1 MMGWAVGVALVALIL
16 MLVADEVQRRRF
28 RRRFLSSR
36 LPMPEE
42 AFCDEVSAVSPM
54 DRLIW
59 GALRSAIAQQ
69 CRITA
74 EAIRPDDELDTL
86 CRMTFDGWDYLDVLF
101 RLGLQLGIRIRHDQQ
116 FPPRDGPPTNTF
128 REFGELLVAH
138 LRHVMAHQASAVERV
153 GRGLTNGGS

>member
-1 MMGWAVGVALVALIL
+1 MEWVIGVVLVASIL
-16 MLVADEVQRRRF
+16 MFVPHEVQRRRF
-28 RRRFLSSR
+28 RRRFLCNR

-54 DRLIW
+54 DRQIW
-59 GALRSAIAQQ
+59 GALRSAVAEQ
-69 CRITA
+69 CGITA

-86 CRMTFDGWDYLDVLF
+86 CRMTSDGWDYLGLLF

-116 FPPRDGPPTNTF
+116 FGPPAGPPTKSF

-138 LRHVMAHQASAVERV
+138 MRHVMAHQ
-153 GRGLTNGGS
+153 T